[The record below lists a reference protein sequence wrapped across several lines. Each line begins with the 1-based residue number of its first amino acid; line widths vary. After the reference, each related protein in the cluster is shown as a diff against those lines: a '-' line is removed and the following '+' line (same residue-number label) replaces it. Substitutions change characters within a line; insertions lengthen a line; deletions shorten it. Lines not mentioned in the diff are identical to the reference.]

1 MNELLAHW
9 LLISKSADLSLY
21 VLQPG
26 AQVLM
31 GMLQL
36 SGETQDPLQ
45 CLQNAITHRVDLSIL
60 CFYSVQFAL
69 DNNHLITYK

>member
-9 LLISKSADLSLY
+9 LLISKSAGFSLY
-21 VLQPG
+21 FLQPG
-26 AQVLM
+26 AQVLV

-36 SGETQDPLQ
+36 GRETQNPLQ
-45 CLQNAITHRVDLSIL
+45 FLQNAVTHRGDLSVL